1 MSWDSYIDTLKQ
13 YSVQGA
19 ISEGVIVGKDNGAL
33 WTKPTTNLTALDEK
47 ALKQIT
53 GKMTESLTLNNV
65 RFMFLR
71 VVEGEDGSCQ
81 LFYKKKDVGSLCVQV
96 TVKAIVIALTP
107 EDKSHASGDAN
118 EATKKIGDYL
128 ISLGM

>member
-1 MSWDSYIDTLKQ
+1 M
-13 YSVQGA
+13 
-19 ISEGVIVGKDNGAL
+19 
-33 WTKPTTNLTALDEK
+33 
-47 ALKQIT
+47 
-53 GKMTESLTLNNV
+53 
-65 RFMFLR
+65 
-71 VVEGEDGSCQ
+71 
-81 LFYKKKDVGSLCVQV
+81 GSLCVQV